1 MPEPKEH
8 ARHRNWLETIL
19 RYIPGFRGYLEK
31 EYRRDS
37 DRLVRQWLA
46 DRLQRCKRSLDRV
59 ARTLADAGQIDTLP
73 LVDRLRG
80 RLDRLIGRFRGA
92 MRGYSGVFDLVRIR
106 EDVLDKVYEHDMAL
120 IELVDA
126 AAVAVEQLSDDQAT
140 IVTAVEAVFVQL
152 DDLEHKWD
160 AREDILEGLE

>member
-37 DRLVRQWLA
+37 DQLVRQWLA
-46 DRLQRCKRSLDRV
+46 DRLQRSKRAVDQV
-59 ARTLADAGQIDTLP
+59 ARSLADAGRIDPLP

-80 RLDRLIGRFRGA
+80 RLDRMIGRFRGA
-92 MRGYSGVFDLVRIR
+92 MRGYSGIFDLVRVR
-106 EDVLDKVYEHDMAL
+106 EGLLDQVYEHDIAL
-120 IELVDA
+120 IEQVDA
-126 AAVAVEQLSDDQAT
+126 VGLAVEQLPADEGELPPAIQA
-140 IVTAVEAVFVQL
+140 IFSQL
-152 DDLEHKWD
+152 DELEHKWD
-160 AREDILEGLE
+160 AREDILEGVQ